1 MKQRVD
7 LGLRQRELL
16 GAAVV
21 ETRESGGSVYDWRPI
36 AERFIQ
42 RLAHRSG
49 SPGCLGIRAFATFT
63 TFRIVPA
70 FERVE

>member
-36 AERFIQ
+36 AERFTQ
-42 RLAHRSG
+42 RLANRPG
-49 SPGCLGIRAFATFT
+49 SPRRRLGVRAFTILF
-63 TFRIVPA
+63 IVPA